1 MRVGDELTNYLGNY
15 GFNVNHNKDFH
26 DYPAYTGSYS
36 RSLKTVQNI
45 LSNFNSDI
53 IIDLHRDAIGS
64 KSNYDPSVK
73 IGDDVASQLMFVIG
87 TNGGG
92 LYHPNWQNNLRFA
105 IKVQEIANEM
115 YPGLFKPMI
124 VRNSRYNQHLG
135 KAAVII
141 EVGSTGNT
149 LEQSLTSMKY
159 LAKVFEK
166 IKN

>member
-1 MRVGDELTNYLGNY
+1 MSGILSQ
-15 GFNVNHNKDFH
+15 NKDT
-26 DYPAYTGSYS
+26 D
-36 RSLKTVQNI
+36 VV
-45 LSNFNSDI
+45 
-53 IIDLHRDAIGS
+53 IDLHRDAIGDDS
-64 KSNYDPSVK
+64 YAPKVK
-73 IGDDVASQLMFVIG
+73 IGDEYAAQIMFVIG

-159 LAKVFEK
+159 LAKVMNE
-166 IKN
+166 IN